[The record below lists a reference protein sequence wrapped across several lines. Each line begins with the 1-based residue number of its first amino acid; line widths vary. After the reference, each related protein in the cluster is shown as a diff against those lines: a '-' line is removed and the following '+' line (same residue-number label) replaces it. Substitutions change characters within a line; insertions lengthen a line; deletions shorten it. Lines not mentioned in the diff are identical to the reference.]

1 MSTSILSLAV
11 LVLVLVGA
19 VSAAAIAYQ
28 GNRRRARVLTR
39 TGLTGGGVSNVPLIA
54 VAGKKD
60 TISIRLGEIAERFL
74 PAGAQSNNAERMLI
88 QAGFESESAPSI
100 YGLIRMIA
108 AFGLPAALFAWG
120 LNSGTLMM
128 LMSVIVGIGL
138 GLIGPPAVL
147 ARIQRLRGER
157 IRKAIPDTLDL
168 LLVCVEAG
176 VSLDAAILRV
186 GREMMLLHPDLSYEM
201 MMMNRRMNAG
211 MRREDA
217 LHGLY
222 ERTGVAE
229 LRSLGANM
237 IQSERWGTSIAQ
249 VLRVY
254 SESLRRKR
262 RQAAEKKAAVA
273 ATKMIFPLGLF
284 ILPALFAII
293 GGPAVLAMGA
303 VFDSISR

>member
-1 MSTSILSLAV
+1 MSNSIIS
-11 LVLVLVGA
+11 LVLLVVLLVGA
-19 VSAAAIAYQ
+19 VSAAAVAYQ

-39 TGLTGGGVSNVPLIA
+39 TGLTGGGVSNIPLIS
-54 VAGKKD
+54 VAGKKEKV
-60 TISIRLGEIAERFL
+60 SVRLGEIAERFL
-74 PAGAQSNNAERMLI
+74 PEGALSSNAERMLI

-100 YGLIRMIA
+100 YGLLRMVA

-128 LMSVIVGIGL
+128 LLSVIVGVGL
-138 GLIGPPAVL
+138 GLIGPPAIL
-147 ARIQRLRGER
+147 ARMQRLRGER

-186 GREMMLLHPDLSYEM
+186 GREMMLLHPDLSYEL

-222 ERTGVAE
+222 DRTGVTE

-303 VFDSISR
+303 VFESISR

>member
-1 MSTSILSLAV
+1 MNILSLVLLVVV
-11 LVLVLVGA
+11 LVAA
-19 VSAAAIAYQ
+19 VSTAAVAYQ

-39 TGLTGGGVSNVPLIA
+39 TGLTGAGVSNVPLISVTGA
-54 VAGKKD
+54 KNTASV
-60 TISIRLGEIAERFL
+60 RLGEMASRFL
-74 PAGAQSNNAERMLI
+74 PEGATSSDAQRILV
-88 QAGFESESAPSI
+88 QAGFESEAAVSI
-100 YGLIRMIA
+100 YGLVRFA
-108 AFGLPAALFAWG
+108 AALAIPAALFAWG
-120 LNSGTLMM
+120 LSSGTLMM
-128 LMSVIVGIGL
+128 ILSVVVGVAL
-138 GLIGPPAVL
+138 GIIGPPAVI
-147 ARIQRLRGER
+147 ARMARLRGER

-186 GREMMLLHPDLSYEM
+186 GREMLALHPDLSYEL

-217 LHGLY
+217 LHGLFD
-222 ERTGVAE
+222 RTGVAE

-303 VFDSISR
+303 VFQSIGQ

>member
-1 MSTSILSLAV
+1 MTGLIPLIFLVFLLVVALTTAAV
-11 LVLVLVGA
+11 
-19 VSAAAIAYQ
+19 AYQ
-28 GNRRRARVLTR
+28 SNRRRARVLTR
-39 TGLTGGGVSNVPLIA
+39 TGLRGAGVTNVPLAAPVGGSSSI
-54 VAGKKD
+54 VAR
-60 TISIRLGEIAERFL
+60 IGEMAEKFL
-74 PAGAQSNNAERMLI
+74 PEGALATGSDTTLV
-88 QAGFESESAPSI
+88 QAGFESESAASI
-100 YGLIRMIA
+100 YGLIRLA
-108 AFGLPAALFAWG
+108 AALGIPAALFAWAIH
-120 LNSGTLMM
+120 SSPLM
-128 LMSVIVGIGL
+128 LLLSIVVGIGL
-138 GLIGPPAVL
+138 GIIGPPALL
-147 ARIQRLRGER
+147 ARMQRLRGER
-157 IRKAIPDTLDL
+157 IRRAIPDSLDL

-186 GREMMLLHPDLSYEM
+186 GREMMLLHPDLSYEL

-222 ERTGVAE
+222 ERTGVPE

-254 SESLRRKR
+254 SETLRRKR

-303 VFDSISR
+303 VFDSMGR